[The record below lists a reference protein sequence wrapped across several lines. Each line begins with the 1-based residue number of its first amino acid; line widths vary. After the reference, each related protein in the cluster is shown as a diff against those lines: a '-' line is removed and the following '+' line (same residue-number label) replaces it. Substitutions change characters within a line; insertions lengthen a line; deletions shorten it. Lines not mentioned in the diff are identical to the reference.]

1 MRNLSNKGRKII
13 LTLFCVGVI
22 STAGD
27 SSVCAKASESF
38 VSRSNG
44 GMVVAANPE
53 ASEAGIKMLENGG
66 NAFDAAV
73 ASSFAISVLR
83 PQSTGIGGGGFLLFY
98 RQGIGKAGAI
108 DFRERAPLDA
118 ERDMFV
124 RDGRVVASLSRKGG
138 LAVAV
143 PGLVAGLL
151 DVHHRFGN
159 LALAE
164 VMGPAIRLATDGFA
178 VYPHLE
184 RAIRYR
190 EDMLAASEESKEIY
204 FRGDLPLKVGEFLIQ
219 RNLAKTLVAISRYG
233 NDAFYRGRTAEAIV
247 TEIRENGGIVRQTD
261 LETYRVIN
269 REPVKGV
276 FEGAEVI
283 GMPPPSSGGVLLVQM
298 LNVLSG
304 FPQMKLGFENPQF
317 THLLAETLRL
327 GFRDRAYYLGD
338 SDFVS
343 IPVDLLTSSA
353 YAKTQR
359 GQINIANATPSKGIP
374 IQEPAKIESTSTT
387 HISVL
392 DQQGNAVAT
401 TQTVNLYFGSGVIV
415 EGTGIML
422 NDEMDDFN
430 AQPDQP
436 NAFGLIGNSEANAIE
451 ASKTPLSSMS
461 PTIVTRDGVV
471 ELILGGPGG
480 SRIISSVLQVLVNVL
495 ANNMS
500 LPEAMSAAR
509 IHHQWYPDVLNVE
522 VNVGT
527 ARDDLIKKLSEM
539 GHTIKVSEWGPSKRS
554 RFGNLQA
561 IHVDT
566 RTGTVTGVSDPRGE
580 GEPRG
585 LDANEGG

>member
-1 MRNLSNKGRKII
+1 MKNLSNRGIKIS
-13 LTLFCVGVI
+13 LRLFCIGVLLG
-22 STAGD
+22 TGAAPAY
-27 SSVCAKASESF
+27 AKGSESF

-44 GMVVAANPE
+44 GMVVAANPQ
-53 ASEAGIKMLENGG
+53 ASEAGVRMLESGG

-98 RQGIGKAGAI
+98 QQGTGEAGAI

-159 LALAE
+159 LTLEE
-164 VMGPAIRLATDGFA
+164 VMGPAIDLATDGFP
-178 VYPHLE
+178 VYAHLE

-190 EDMLAASEESKEIY
+190 EDMLGASDESKKIY
-204 FRGDLPLKVGEFLIQ
+204 FRGDSPLKEGEVLIQ
-219 RNLAKTLVAISRYG
+219 RNLAKTLAAISHNG
-233 NDAFYRGRTAEAIV
+233 SDAFYKGMRAEAIV
-247 TEIRENGGIVRQTD
+247 TEIRESGGILRQAD
-261 LETYRVIN
+261 LDSYRVIN

-276 FEGAEVI
+276 FQGAEVI

-304 FPQMKLGFENPQF
+304 FPQMKLGFENPHF

-338 SDFVS
+338 SDFVN
-343 IPVDLLTSSA
+343 IPVDRLTSSA
-353 YAKTQR
+353 YARTQR
-359 GQINIANATPSKGIP
+359 GQINMANATPSRGIP
-374 IQEPAKIESTSTT
+374 KWEPTKIESTSTT

-392 DQQGNAVAT
+392 DQHGNAVAT

-451 ASKTPLSSMS
+451 PSKTPLSSMS

-495 ANNMS
+495 ANSMS

-522 VNVGT
+522 VNVST
-527 ARDDLIKKLSEM
+527 VRDDLIKKLSEM

-561 IHVDT
+561 IHVDV

-585 LDANEGG
+585 LDANDAG